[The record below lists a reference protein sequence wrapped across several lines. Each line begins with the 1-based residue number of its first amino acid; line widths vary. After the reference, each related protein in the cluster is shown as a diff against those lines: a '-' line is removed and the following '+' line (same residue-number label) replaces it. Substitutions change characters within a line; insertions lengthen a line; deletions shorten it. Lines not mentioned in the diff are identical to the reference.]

1 MSYNNSIEL
10 FYLTIGN
17 RNDLDML
24 DELLSIF
31 SGITRE
37 QILRKPIDKNLF
49 GITIKNMFK

>member
-49 GITIKNMFK
+49 ANTIKNMLK

>member
-17 RNDLDML
+17 KDDLGML